1 MNGLLTFEFAK
12 TWTGIRK
19 FVPEVGLEPTR
30 LAAADFESA
39 VSAIPPLGRA
49 GPFCHLAAT
58 FSPPGPCR
66 GSPHSAHYPAGV
78 LGFVTGIVVGV
89 AVALLAVIVI
99 GPSRRVRAEPPL
111 DLATQLT
118 LLLGQEPTPEVI
130 AALDEIARD
139 TDWTFDTTQI
149 AALRDLGVEH
159 TTGDGSLTSDA
170 EPTAPS
176 DHPAEGTTP

>member
-1 MNGLLTFEFAK
+1 M
-12 TWTGIRK
+12 
-19 FVPEVGLEPTR
+19 
-30 LAAADFESA
+30 
-39 VSAIPPLGRA
+39 
-49 GPFCHLAAT
+49 
-58 FSPPGPCR
+58 
-66 GSPHSAHYPAGV
+66 
-78 LGFVTGIVVGV
+78 TGIVVGV
-89 AVALLAVIVI
+89 ACALLAVIVI

-149 AALRDLGVEH
+149 AALRDLGAEP
-159 TTGDGSLTSDA
+159 TTGDGRPTSDT

>member
-1 MNGLLTFEFAK
+1 MNGLLTFESAN

-49 GPFCHLAAT
+49 PPFCHLAPT
-58 FSPPGPCR
+58 STPPGPCPVPLR
-66 GSPHSAHYPAGV
+66 SAHYPAGV

-89 AVALLAVIVI
+89 AFALLAVIVI

-149 AALRDLGVEH
+149 AALRDLGADI
-159 TTGDGSLTSDA
+159 TGDEHSPA
-170 EPTAPS
+170 EPTPPTPS